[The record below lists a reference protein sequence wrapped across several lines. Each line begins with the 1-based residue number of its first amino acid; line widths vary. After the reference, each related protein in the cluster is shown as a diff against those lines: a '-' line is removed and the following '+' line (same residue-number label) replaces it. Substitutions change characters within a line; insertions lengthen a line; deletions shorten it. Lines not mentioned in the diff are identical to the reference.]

1 MRFVL
6 VDEIERLDVG
16 SRAEG
21 YKRIAL
27 DEDYFVDHF
36 PGYPLVPGVLIV
48 ESLAQLGGRLVEA
61 SVRAAAGRR
70 VLPMLARIENAKFV
84 QPVRPGDRLDLEV
97 DLIAIGDDI
106 ARVAGIARVGG
117 RKVAAANLMYA
128 MLDTAGAAAQLTR
141 DQAAALESWSTRLWS
156 ELRPSGRGSTDGER
170 R

>member
-16 SRAEG
+16 SRAQG
-21 YKRIAL
+21 YKRIAR
-27 DEDYFVDHF
+27 DEDYYADHF

-70 VLPMLARIENAKFV
+70 VLPMLARIESAKFL

-97 DLIAIGDDI
+97 DLIALGDDI
-106 ARVAGIARVGG
+106 ARVAGVARVGG
-117 RKVAAANLMYA
+117 RKVAAASVMYA
-128 MLDTAGAAAQLTR
+128 LLDTAAAATQLTG
-141 DQAAALESWSTRLWS
+141 DQVAALESWSKRLWS
-156 ELRPSGRGSTDGER
+156 ELRPDRPESTGSEQ
-170 R
+170 

>member
-6 VDEIERLDVG
+6 VDEIERFDVG

-21 YKRIAL
+21 YKRIAHN
-27 DEDYFVDHF
+27 EDYFVDHF

-61 SVRAAAGRR
+61 SVRAASGRR
-70 VLPMLARIENAKFV
+70 VLPMLGRIENAKFL

-97 DLIAIGDDI
+97 DLIALGDDI

-117 RKVAAANLMYA
+117 RKVAVANVTYA
-128 MLDTAGAAAQLTR
+128 MLDTASAAAQLTP

-156 ELRPSGRGSTDGER
+156 QLRPSVKGSTDGGR
-170 R
+170 